1 MAITKIKSSNITDGT
16 IVDADIAGMAASKLT
31 GALPAISGASLT
43 GISTDTSRLE
53 YNQSILAFKLAAQNS
68 LARFQMVDQVIDE
81 YQDAT
86 GVDAGNSTNERA
98 AGSGIAKYYD
108 GTTTG
113 SVTPTVTGGTTTVVG
128 DYTYHAF
135 TSGTVNY
142 VTNTTQDLDILV
154 VAGGG
159 GAGTAEGGGG
169 GAGGLIYQTGR
180 SVANGTY
187 AVTVGT
193 GGTSGTSGSP
203 NPGTSGTDSTFG
215 SIFTAKGGGRGG
227 HYSTRNGEDGGSGG
241 GGGHSVSPYTAWSA
255 TQSAQPGDSGTY
267 GFGYDG
273 GNAYPG
279 GGNANGSGGGGGAGG
294 QAPDYGQTNGATN
307 DASPGGGYGGVGKE
321 IALFNRWGTTS
332 ANVATSGTDGGW
344 FAGGGAGGRYNC
356 ANNGLGGKGGG
367 GNGGC
372 GPSTSFSTAIAN
384 TGGGGG
390 GGGALNGPG
399 ATGIVLIRR
408 ETTIDQITSGGNL
421 TLQSVATTAESVPT
435 KADLVVLIEDGSGTA
450 TVNTDVKG
458 YISRNGSAFST
469 AVTFVDEGD
478 WGTNKR
484 ILVARQVDISG
495 ITSGTSMKY
504 KLTTHNQSAG
514 SKETRI
520 HATSLAWS

>member
-1 MAITKIKSSNITDGT
+1 MAITKIKSSNIEDGT
-16 IVDADIAGMAASKLT
+16 IADADIAAVAASKLT

-53 YNQSILAFKLAAQNS
+53 YNQAILAFKLAAQNS

-86 GVDAGNSTNERA
+86 GIDAGASTNEL
-98 AGSGIAKYYD
+98 AGGTGTAKYY
-108 GTTTG
+108 GGSTTI
-113 SVTPTVTGGTTTVVG
+113 TPTVTGGTTTVVG

-135 TSGTVNY
+135 TAGTVNY
-142 VTNTTQDLDILV
+142 VSSHTQDLDILV

-159 GAGTAEGGGG
+159 GAGTNEGGGG
-169 GAGGLIYQTGR
+169 GAGGLIYQAGR
-180 SVANGTY
+180 EVPNGTY

-193 GGTSGTSGSP
+193 GGLG
-203 NPGTSGTDSTFG
+203 GTSGTPNPATAGADSTFG
-215 SIFTAKGGGRGG
+215 SIFTAKGGGAGAY
-227 HYSTRNGEDGGSGG
+227 YSSNNGTTGGSGG
-241 GGGHSVSPYTAWSA
+241 GGGHSSGGYDGYAA
-255 TQSAQPGDSGTY
+255 TQPSQPGDSGTY

-279 GGNANGSGGGGGAGG
+279 GGNDGGSGGGGGAGG

-307 DASPGGGYGGVGKE
+307 NTSPGGGYGGVGKE

-344 FAGGGAGGRYNC
+344 FAGGGAGGKYNC

-372 GPSTSFSTAIAN
+372 GPSTAPTSAIAN
-384 TGGGGG
+384 TGGGGA
-390 GGGALNGPG
+390 GGGALNYPG

-408 ETTIDQITSGGNL
+408 LTSADGPGGNL
-421 TLQSVATTAESVPT
+421 TLQSVATTAESAPT

-450 TVNTDVKG
+450 TVNTDIKG

-484 ILVARQVDISG
+484 ILVAREVDISG